1 MGLMV
6 CEFYCHIEADTL
18 VRYLGCNSQISSKY
32 SACKRYCYRSH
43 IFRGQLLCLHKS
55 YKWMFGL
62 SHYQELLDS
71 HRWLRQLSLF
81 LLMIFQLIIPAFLRF
96 FLFHIWNNA
105 INNILYDKSH
115 LISFISHHIFLEYQK
130 INFCNHLNPSRIKLI
145 SFKNQ
150 TLLKVCKIN

>member
-1 MGLMV
+1 MIDHTYSNIQISVIKKFVTRMGLMG

-62 SHYQELLDS
+62 SHYQGLLDS
-71 HRWLRQLSLF
+71 HRWLRQLLLF
-81 LLMIFQLIIPAFLRF
+81 LLIIFQLAIPAFLQF
-96 FLFHIWNNA
+96 FLSHIWNNA
-105 INNILYDKSH
+105 TYNILFDKN
-115 LISFISHHIFLEYQK
+115 L
-130 INFCNHLNPSRIKLI
+130 
-145 SFKNQ
+145 
-150 TLLKVCKIN
+150 